1 MRFHK
6 IHRRTEQPRRA
17 DKSAGIRINLRRSS
31 SPSVGASGVWLGG
44 VGLYDSVGK
53 FCTDKRTRRTKDVL
67 EEYERHEKQFEN
79 PFLLDEDADSCL
91 SCFFR
96 SFCSI

>member
-1 MRFHK
+1 MNMNK
-6 IHRRTEQPRRA
+6 IHRISKYPRRA
-17 DKSAGIRINLRRSS
+17 DKSAMCAIN
-31 SPSVGASGVWLGG
+31 
-44 VGLYDSVGK
+44 DSVGK

-79 PFLLDEDADSCL
+79 PFLLDEDADSGL

>member
-1 MRFHK
+1 MVARAGEAIVFLQAVSQGT
-6 IHRRTEQPRRA
+6 RTRA
-17 DKSAGIRINLRRSS
+17 TMK
-31 SPSVGASGVWLGG
+31 
-44 VGLYDSVGK
+44 DSVGK